1 MYSTLDLMHVWINY
15 IIEKSVIYA
24 SNDPPRRC
32 QPVWTRVVHLARK
45 QVVTPTQ

>member
-24 SNDPPRRC
+24 SNDP
-32 QPVWTRVVHLARK
+32 QDDVNQFEQGGAFGQETATH
-45 QVVTPTQ
+45 